1 LVLIDAPLVALACPP
16 SGVRIV
22 PESRTA
28 GLSSGGFSNRWAMP
42 SWQQAAVAAYLENGK
57 GIPAP
62 SVGYNKTGRAYPDI
76 AAQVP

>member
-1 LVLIDAPLVALACPP
+1 
-16 SGVRIV
+16 
-22 PESRTA
+22 
-28 GLSSGGFSNRWAMP
+28 MP